1 MPWYRMTAKP
11 RSASESWVFTCPSC
25 GHEAWA
31 VSEELPGYTRIEWG
45 CISPDCP
52 AGGSQWIEH
61 KRERAVAA
69 PEGRSWGAVN
79 VAIVVAA
86 LVAFWWGFV
95 PWAVEMLVRL
105 WK

>member
-1 MPWYRMTAKP
+1 MHWHRTAAKP
-11 RSASESWVFTCPSC
+11 RSASESWAFTCPSC
-25 GHEAWA
+25 GGEAWA

-61 KRERAVAA
+61 RRGHAAAA

-79 VAIVVAA
+79 MAILIAA

-95 PWAVEMLVRL
+95 PWAVETLVRL